1 MPYTRI
7 QEQLTAL
14 MEAHSLSADDTGV
27 EGLLIRLIDT
37 ATDPQEAQRYLTGL
51 KQHLRGDVSV
61 SVLSGDVL
69 FRAPYNG

>member
-1 MPYTRI
+1 MDLM
-7 QEQLTAL
+7 QE
-14 MEAHSLSADDTGV
+14 HNLSADTHGV
-27 EGLLIRLIDT
+27 EGLLIQLINS
-37 ATDPQEAQRYLTGL
+37 ATDPAEAQRYLTGL